1 MSATPFRDPAVEG
14 RLAEIEKRLDTVESV
29 AVKQSSVLRAEK
41 LGRWAFQIVAV
52 LVSGALLSLGGI
64 GVYRGCQSYEKE
76 TRRRPSAEETRR
88 TADER
93 TCEGVGMDYLTRND
107 DTLLC
112 GNGTGAILSFRRE
125 PGGVVKITRSKP

>member
-1 MSATPFRDPAVEG
+1 MTTTPYRDPAIES
-14 RLAEIEKRLDTVESV
+14 RLAEIERRLDET
-29 AVKQSSVLRAEK
+29 AQMLLRNTQIMRAEK
-41 LGRWAFQIVAV
+41 LGRWAFKMVAV
-52 LVSGALLSLGGI
+52 VVSGALLSLTGVGI
-64 GVYRGCQSYEKE
+64 YKGCQSVQKDA
-76 TRRRPSAEETRR
+76 RRRPSAEETRR

-125 PGGVVKITRSKP
+125 PGGVVKITRSNP